1 MSIQML
7 ECILI
12 KSRKISHHNK
22 IQYFITR
29 MFDKHTMVN
38 GLG

>member
-1 MSIQML
+1 MSRQSIQMS

-12 KSRKISHHNK
+12 KSRKIPHHNK

-29 MFDKHTMVN
+29 MFDKLNT
-38 GLG
+38 L